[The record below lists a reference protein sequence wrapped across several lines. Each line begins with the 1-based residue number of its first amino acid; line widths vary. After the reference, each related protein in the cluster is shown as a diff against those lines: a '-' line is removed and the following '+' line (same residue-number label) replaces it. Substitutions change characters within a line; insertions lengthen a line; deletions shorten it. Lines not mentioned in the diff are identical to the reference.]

1 MHEITYY
8 LATIWLT
15 FLLCVCVAMVI
26 RTKSGMVRIL
36 AFDVLTLV
44 LVALLIIYSITT
56 ETSYYLDAALVLAL
70 LSFVSTVVASRY
82 YSERRVF

>member
-8 LATIWLT
+8 FATIWMT
-15 FLLCVCVAMVI
+15 FLLCVCMALVI

-36 AFDVLTLV
+36 AFDALTLV
-44 LVALLIIYSITT
+44 LVALLIIYSIST
-56 ETSYYLDAALVLAL
+56 ETSYYLDAALVLSL